1 MDNKQYS
8 VTIEVEVSST
18 SHQNAKAEGIQDIFE
33 HIAYGSIE
41 ADVRE
46 IHKELNTIP
55 INEKLGGVQS
65 RIEALKK
72 STMFNEPDGLESEI
86 KYFEKAIQKLSEGD
100 QQALTVLEYI
110 RSLTYNDDLFDL
122 SSDVL
127 KRFEYNH

>member
-18 SHQNAKAEGIQDIFE
+18 SHQEAKAEGIQDISE
-33 HIAYGSIE
+33 LIAYGSIE

-46 IHKELNTIP
+46 IHKEMNTIP
-55 INEKLGGVQS
+55 TNEKLGDVQS

-72 STMFNEPDGLESEI
+72 STMFNETDGLESEI
-86 KYFEKAIQKLSEGD
+86 KYIEKAIQKLSEGD
-100 QQALTVLEYI
+100 QQALTVIEYI
-110 RSLTYNDDLFDL
+110 QSLTYNDDLFDL

-127 KRFEYNH
+127 KRFE

>member
-8 VTIEVEVSST
+8 VTIEVEVRST
-18 SHQNAKAEGIQDIFE
+18 SHQEAKAEGIQDIFE
-33 HIAYGSIE
+33 LIAYGSIE

-46 IHKELNTIP
+46 IHNELNTIP

-72 STMFNEPDGLESEI
+72 STMFNEPDDLESEM
-86 KYFEKAIQKLSEGD
+86 KYLEKAIQKLSEGD
-100 QQALTVLEYI
+100 QQALTVIKYI
-110 RSLTYNDDLFDL
+110 QSLTYNDDLFDL

-127 KRFEYNH
+127 KRFE